1 LISPYI
7 FNNQLIFLPV
17 PDKYDFYY
25 EYIKNK
31 SKYIKPL
38 FFDHRKRL
46 NKKFI
51 YIDSKNILAQYKDV
65 YKDIYFYDD
74 THWTN
79 IASNIIA
86 NDISMKIKQQ
96 DSLTVQKSDSN

>member
-1 LISPYI
+1 M
-7 FNNQLIFLPV
+7 
-17 PDKYDFYY
+17 
-25 EYIKNK
+25 
-31 SKYIKPL
+31 
-38 FFDHRKRL
+38 KRL